1 MQCILKFGTERV
13 LDTSG
18 LVTIVPKGIEL
29 YVYIMTVCAVRII
42 DYCILYRYVFIY
54 AYDMLHL

>member
-1 MQCILKFGTERV
+1 MEGV
-13 LDTSG
+13 LNTSG